1 MDDGAAAAAWWCRRA
16 VEAVA
21 GARTELLAAAA
32 VEWAGPAARRFGD
45 AASGLLDALARV
57 AAEIERVHDAARRA
71 AAAGP
76 AADAGGAPGS
86 VGP

>member
-16 VEAVA
+16 AEAVA
-21 GARTELLAAAA
+21 DARTELLAAAA

-71 AAAGP
+71 AA
-76 AADAGGAPGS
+76 DAGGAPGS